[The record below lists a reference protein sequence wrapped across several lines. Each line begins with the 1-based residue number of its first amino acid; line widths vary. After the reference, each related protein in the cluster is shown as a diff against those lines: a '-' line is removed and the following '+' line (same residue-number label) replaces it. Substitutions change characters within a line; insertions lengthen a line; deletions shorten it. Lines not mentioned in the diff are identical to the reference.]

1 MADYILDK
9 GFPVLSTYNSSAAG
23 GVTRYRCVKTSVS
36 GSTAFIDINATAT
49 TANLGVVQEDIDAIK
64 VATGKTVANVRLLGV
79 TWVFASDTP
88 GSIVVGSK
96 VAASGTSTGIGGV
109 K

>member
-9 GFPVLSTYNSSAAG
+9 GFPVLSTYNSSAAA

-36 GSTAFIDINATAT
+36 GTTAFIDVNAVAT
-49 TANLGVVQEDIDAIK
+49 TANLGVVQEDIDQVK
-64 VATGKTVANVRLLGV
+64 VAGGKAIANVRLLGV
-79 TWVFASDTP
+79 TWVYASDTP
-88 GSIVVGSK
+88 GAIVIGSK

-109 K
+109 